1 MKTRLWNIFK
11 TTKAIILINII
22 IENPYESFMRFIKK
36 TDLTGLYNFQ
46 RPLV

>member
-11 TTKAIILINII
+11 TTKAIILTNTI

-36 TDLTGLYNFQ
+36 QT
-46 RPLV
+46 